1 MKKRTKLTKLTAVVL
16 SILFVLGSLTTAVAA
31 SGETASGS
39 SSVSDK
45 TLDDVKRLLN
55 ASSYDEYTTKH
66 SDEAKYPRAERD
78 IVINGLDYD
87 KKETDAEVKK
97 ETYDGVESL
106 YTPDKGSVVYRFN
119 VPKAAKYGV
128 AIEYYPVEGKA
139 TSIQRTFLINGKVPF
154 SEAYYITF
162 SKVWTTVYD
171 DAVIGGMSMDDIRRG
186 INRPFKTDIDNNEL
200 RATMKQSPEWRN
212 YQLRDV
218 DGFYTDP
225 FEFVFE
231 AGENTITLE
240 AVNEPMAIKEIRL
253 FPVEALPTY
262 EEYRKQYENAPA
274 GTDVIKLE
282 AEIPYQTSSSTIYPI
297 EDRASAVTSP
307 SDTTRTVLNTIGGDK
322 WQTSG
327 QWVRYT
333 FKVNSD
339 GMYSIITRF
348 MQNINDGMYSSRILS
363 IYSGDGVKEG
373 EDGYY
378 NGVPFKE
385 ANELRFNYS
394 TDWQTEALRFGTYAT
409 DVTGKSSMH
418 YTDVEMYF
426 KAGVEY
432 TIELEAALGTMG
444 DIVRKV
450 SNSLDTINEAYLS
463 IMKLT
468 GASPDADRDYNFLEI
483 MPETVAHIIIESR
496 TLYEVASE
504 LTNLAGIKS
513 SNVATLERAAWL
525 LQRMGSD
532 PEDEIARNLT
542 ELKSR
547 IGSLGTW
554 LNDAKTQPLK
564 LDVVC
569 IQGVSAE
576 RPQAKANFFQSFA
589 HEFQSFIQ
597 SFIRNYNR
605 MGATKVE
612 DGSSVEVW
620 LAKGRDQSQVIR
632 NLINNDFTPQTG
644 ISVDLK
650 LVAGG
655 TLLPSIL
662 SGKGP
667 NVYIGL
673 GEDSVIN
680 YAIRGALED
689 ISVMDGFEDVTNTT
703 PGDPNQQFTE
713 AAMFVLQLADADGV
727 NHCYGLPEEQNFPM
741 MFLRTD
747 ILAELNIEIPKTWED
762 VLSAVIK
769 LQQNNMTIGMSNDYK
784 IFLYQMGGTLFAD
797 DGMRINLDS
806 NLALDSFEQMC
817 NLFKMYSFPYKY
829 DFANRFR
836 TGEMPIGIAS
846 YNSTYNHLVVFAT
859 ELRGKWQFL
868 PLPGF
873 EREDG
878 TINNVSVSTVNAIVM
893 ITGADEAKKKDS
905 WEFMKWH
912 TGAQCQ
918 IDYSNEMV
926 AIMGDSAKYATANVK
941 ALESM
946 PWTREE
952 YENLNAQFSNL
963 ASIPN
968 YPGSYIIGRYTKFAF
983 LAVYNDNADAVT
995 QLLSYITTINKE
1007 ITRKRSE
1014 FGLPTLEIGQTLA
1027 GLRRDQINEALDAL
1041 GSSASAYT
1049 SQIDA
1054 LKKAMDDIPTYST
1067 YCEDTYIDALRA
1079 AGKALGAADANLF
1092 GDIARR
1098 SMSVQTLSSP
1108 ISRPTPPRP
1117 VRRQNK
1123 CRRAHQILSKEKT
1136 AYVSAKSA
1144 GSA

>member
-1 MKKRTKLTKLTAVVL
+1 MKMNKRTKFTKLTAMLL
-16 SILFVLGSLTTAVAA
+16 SIIFVLGSFVTAVSA
-31 SGETASGS
+31 SDAQ
-39 SSVSDK
+39 SSVTDK

-55 ASSYDEYTTKH
+55 ASTYDEYSQKY
-66 SDEAKYPRAERD
+66 SDEEKYPRGTSD
-78 IVINGLDYD
+78 IVISGLDYD
-87 KKETDAEVKK
+87 KTATDAAVSK
-97 ETYDGVESL
+97 ETYDGVEAL
-106 YTPDKGSVVYRFN
+106 YTPDKGSVVFTVN
-119 VPKAAKYGV
+119 VPKTAKYGIT
-128 AIEYYPVEGKA
+128 IEYYPVEGKS

-162 SKVWTTVYD
+162 TKVWSTVYQESI
-171 DAVIGGMSMDDIRRG
+171 IGGATFDELSRG
-186 INRPFKTDIDNNEL
+186 TVRPFKEDIDGNEL
-200 RATMKQSPEWRN
+200 RNEIVQTPEWRT
-212 YQLRDV
+212 YELRDV
-218 DGFYTDP
+218 DGFYTEP
-225 FEFVFE
+225 FEFLFTE
-231 AGENTITLE
+231 GENTITLE
-240 AVNEPMAIKEIRL
+240 AVNEPMAIKSITL
-253 FPVEALPTY
+253 SPVEELPTY
-262 EEYRKQYENAPA
+262 AEYLKQYEGERR
-274 GTDVIKLE
+274 GTDTIKLE
-282 AEIPYQTSSSTIYPI
+282 AEVPYQTSTATIYPI
-297 EDRASAVTSP
+297 EDRTSAVTSP
-307 SDTTRTVLNTIGGDK
+307 ADTSRTLLNTIGGDK

-327 QWVRYT
+327 QWVRYKFT
-333 FKVNSD
+333 VNDS

-363 IYSGDGVKEG
+363 VYSGDGVAEG
-373 EDGYY
+373 EKGYY
-378 NGVPFKE
+378 NGVPFRE

-394 TDWQTEALRFGTYAT
+394 TEWQTEALRFGTYGT
-409 DVTGKSSMH
+409 DSKGNEVMQ
-418 YTDVEMYF
+418 YTDIELYF
-426 KAGVEY
+426 KEGVEY
-432 TIELEAALGTMG
+432 IIEFEASLGTMG
-444 DIVRKV
+444 DIVRRV
-450 SNSLDTINEAYLS
+450 NESLDVINEAYLS

-468 GASPDADRDYNFLEI
+468 GATPDADRDYNFLEI
-483 MPETVAHIIIESR
+483 MPETVAHIIIEAKN
-496 TLYEVASE
+496 LYAVADE

-513 SNVATLERAAWL
+513 SNVATLERTAWL
-525 LQRMGSD
+525 LERMGSD
-532 PEDEIARNLT
+532 PEDEIAKNLS

-564 LDVVC
+564 LDVLC
-569 IQGVSAE
+569 IQSAEAE
-576 RPQAKANFFQSFA
+576 RPKAKANFFQSFA
-589 HEFQSFIQ
+589 HEFSSFIQ
-597 SFIRNYNR
+597 SFLRNYNR
-605 MGATKVE
+605 MGSDTVE
-612 DGSSVEVW
+612 TDDAVEVW

-644 ISVDLK
+644 IKVNLK

-662 SGKGP
+662 AGMGP

-673 GEDSVIN
+673 GDDSVIN

-689 ISVMDGFEDVTNTT
+689 ISVMEGFDEVTNTT
-703 PGDPNQQFTE
+703 AGDPNQQFTE
-713 AAMFVLQLADADGV
+713 AAMYVLELADADGV

-762 VLSAVIK
+762 VLAAVIK
-769 LQQNNMTIGMSNDYK
+769 LQQNNMTIAMSNDYK

-846 YNSTYNHLVVFAT
+846 YNSTYNQLVVFAT

-873 EREDG
+873 EQDDG
-878 TINNVSVSTVNAIVM
+878 TINNVSVSSVNAIVM
-893 ITGADEAKKKDS
+893 ITGADEQTKKDA

-926 AIMGDSAKYATANVK
+926 AIMGDSAKYATANVQ
-941 ALESM
+941 ALESL

-952 YENLNAQFSNL
+952 YENLNAQFTNL

-968 YPGSYIIGRYTKFAF
+968 YPGAYIIGRYTKFAF
-983 LAVYNDNADAVT
+983 LSVYNDNADAVT
-995 QLLSYITTINKE
+995 ELLRYITTINKE

-1027 GLRRDQINEALDAL
+1027 SLRRDQITEALDEL
-1041 GSSASAYT
+1041 GSSADAYSEQISALRT
-1049 SQIDA
+1049 
-1054 LKKAMDDIPTYST
+1054 AMENVPTYST
-1067 YCEDTYIDALRA
+1067 YCEDEYIDALRA
-1079 AGKALGAADANLF
+1079 AGEALGNANSELF
-1092 GDIARR
+1092 GSIAKWVDECATALK
-1098 SMSVQTLSSP
+1098 SYQSSYP
-1108 ISRPTPPRP
+1108 ATTGTSI
-1117 VRRQNK
+1117 
-1123 CRRAHQILSKEKT
+1123 
-1136 AYVSAKSA
+1136 Y
-1144 GSA
+1144 

>member
-1 MKKRTKLTKLTAVVL
+1 MKMRTKLKKLMALVL
-16 SILFVLGSLTTAVAA
+16 SMLFVLGSLTTAAFAA
-31 SGETASGS
+31 DDASSGAS
-39 SSVSDK
+39 VTDK

-55 ASSYDEYTTKH
+55 ASSYDEYTEKH
-66 SDEAKYPRAERD
+66 SDETLYPRAESE

-87 KKETDAEVKK
+87 KTETDAAVSK

-106 YTPDKGSVVYRFN
+106 YTPDSGSVVYRFN
-119 VPKAAKYGV
+119 VPKTAKYGI
-128 AIEYYPVEGKA
+128 AIEYYPVEGKS
-139 TSIQRTFLINGKVPF
+139 TSIQRTFLINNKVPF

-162 SKVWTTVYD
+162 SKVWSTVYD
-171 DAVIGGMSMDDIRRG
+171 EATINGISIEDIKSG
-186 INRPFKTDIDNNEL
+186 VTRPFKLDIDKNEL
-200 RATMKQSPEWRN
+200 RATMKQDPEWRT
-212 YQLRDV
+212 YELRDV
-218 DGFYTDP
+218 DGFYTEP
-225 FEFVFE
+225 FEFIFNE
-231 AGENTITLE
+231 GENTITLE
-240 AVNEPMAIKEIRL
+240 AVNEPMAIKTITL
-253 FPVEALPTY
+253 FPVDDLPTY
-262 EEYRKQYENAPA
+262 EEYLKQYEGQPK
-274 GTDVIKLE
+274 GTDVVKLE
-282 AEIPYQTSSSTIYPI
+282 AEIPYRTSSSTIYPI
-297 EDRASAVTSP
+297 EDRASAVSSP
-307 SDTTRTVLNTIGGDK
+307 SDTSRTVLNTIGGDK
-322 WQTSG
+322 WQTPG

-333 FKVNSD
+333 FTVNSS

-363 IYSGDGVKEG
+363 VYSGEGLKEG
-373 EDGYY
+373 DLGYY

-394 TDWQTEALRFGTYAT
+394 TDWQTEALRFGNYGVNAK
-409 DVTGKSSMH
+409 GKEEML
-418 YTDVEMYF
+418 YTDIEMYF
-426 KAGVEY
+426 AAGIEY
-432 TIELEAALGTMG
+432 TIELEVSLGTMG
-444 DIVRKV
+444 DIVRQV
-450 SNSLDTINEAYLS
+450 NNSLAIINDAYLS

-468 GASPDADRDYNFLEI
+468 GADPDANRDYNFLDV
-483 MPETVAHIIIESR
+483 MPETVAHIILESR
-496 TLYEVASE
+496 NLYSVASE
-504 LTNLAGIKS
+504 LTSLAGIKS

-525 LQRMGSD
+525 LARMGSD

-564 LDVVC
+564 LDVIY
-569 IQGVSAE
+569 IQSVDAE
-576 RPQAKANFFQSFA
+576 RPVAKANFFQSFA
-589 HEFQSFIQ
+589 HEFSSFIQ
-597 SFIRNYNR
+597 SFLRNYNR
-605 MGATKVE
+605 MGATEVTSE
-612 DGSSVEVW
+612 GSVEVW

-632 NLINNDFTPQTG
+632 NLINNDFTPVTG

-662 SGKGP
+662 AGMGP
-667 NVYIGL
+667 DVYIGL
-673 GEDSVIN
+673 GDDSVIN

-689 ISVMDGFEDVTNTT
+689 ISTYKGFEEVTNTT

-713 AAMFVLQLADADGV
+713 AAMFVLELADADGV

-747 ILAELNIEIPKTWED
+747 ILAELDIEIPKTWED

-769 LQQNNMTIGMSNDYK
+769 LQQNNMTIAMSNDYK

-797 DGMRINLDS
+797 EGMRINLDS

-846 YNSTYNHLVVFAT
+846 YNGTYNQLIVFAT

-878 TINNVSVSTVNAIVM
+878 TINNVSVSSVNAIVM
-893 ITGADEAKKKDS
+893 ISSCDKKEDA

-912 TGAQCQ
+912 VGAQCQ

-926 AIMGDSAKYATANVK
+926 AIMGDSAKYATANVQ

-952 YENLNAQFSNL
+952 FENLNAQFTNL

-968 YPGSYIIGRYTKFAF
+968 YPGAYIIGRYTKFAF

-995 QLLSYITTINKE
+995 ELLSYITTINKE

-1014 FGLPTLEIGQTLA
+1014 FGLPTLEVGQTLA
-1027 GLRRDQINEALDAL
+1027 SLRRDQIYEALDAL

-1049 SQIDA
+1049 AQIDA
-1054 LKKAMDDIPTYST
+1054 LKKAMEDIPTYST
-1067 YCEDTYIDALRA
+1067 YCEDEYIDALRA
-1079 AGKALGAADANLF
+1079 AGEALGAADANLF
-1092 GDIARR
+1092 GDIAKKV
-1098 SMSVQTLSSP
+1098 SECANALKSYQSSYP
-1108 ISRPTPPRP
+1108 ATSGTTI
-1117 VRRQNK
+1117 
-1123 CRRAHQILSKEKT
+1123 
-1136 AYVSAKSA
+1136 Y
-1144 GSA
+1144 

>member
-1 MKKRTKLTKLTAVVL
+1 MKMNRRTKFTKLTALVL
-16 SILFVLGSLTTAVAA
+16 SIMFVLGSLVTAVSAA
-31 SGETASGS
+31 DGS
-39 SSVSDK
+39 RSSVTDK
-45 TLDDVKRLLN
+45 TLEDVKRLLN
-55 ASSYDEYTTKH
+55 ASSYDEYATKY
-66 SDEAKYPRAERD
+66 SDETKYPRGERE
-78 IVINGLDYD
+78 ITVSGLDYD
-87 KKETDAEVKK
+87 KTATDAEVRR
-97 ETYDGVESL
+97 ETYDGVEAL
-106 YTPDKGSVVYRFN
+106 YTPDKGSVTFNFN
-119 VPKAAKYGV
+119 VPKTAKYG
-128 AIEYYPVEGKA
+128 ISIDYYPVEGKS

-162 SKVWTTVYD
+162 TKVWTTVYNE
-171 DAVIGGMSMDDIRRG
+171 AITAGATFTELSNGTK
-186 INRPFKTDIDNNEL
+186 RPFKTDVDGNEL
-200 RATMKQSPEWRN
+200 RNEMVQSPEWRT
-212 YQLRDV
+212 YELRDV
-218 DGFYTDP
+218 DGFYTEP
-225 FEFVFE
+225 FQFVLE
-231 AGENTITLE
+231 EGANTITLE
-240 AVNEPMAIKEIRL
+240 SVNEPMAIKSITL
-253 FPVEALPTY
+253 FPVEELPTY
-262 EEYRKQYENAPA
+262 AEYLKKYENTKK
-274 GTDVIKLE
+274 GTDVVKME
-282 AEIPYQTSSSTIYPI
+282 AEVPYQTSSSTIYPI

-307 SDTTRTVLNTIGGDK
+307 SDTTRTVLNAIGGDK

-327 QWVRYT
+327 QWVRYKFT
-333 FKVNSD
+333 VNDS
-339 GMYSIITRF
+339 GMYSIVTRF

-363 IYSGDGVKEG
+363 VYSGEGVAEG

-378 NGVPFKE
+378 NGVPFRE

-394 TDWQTEALRFGTYAT
+394 TDWQSEALRFGTYGT
-409 DVTGKSSMH
+409 DAKGKQVMQ
-418 YTDVEMYF
+418 YTDIEMYF

-432 TIELEAALGTMG
+432 TIELEASLGTMG
-444 DIVRKV
+444 EIVRKV
-450 SNSLDTINEAYLS
+450 SESLDVINNAYLS

-468 GASPDADRDYNFLEI
+468 GSTPDANRDYNFLEV
-483 MPETVAHIIIESR
+483 MPETVAHIIIEGR
-496 TLYEVASE
+496 TLSEVATE

-525 LQRMGSD
+525 LNRMGSD
-532 PEDEIARNLT
+532 PEDEIARNLS

-564 LDVVC
+564 LDVLYV
-569 IQGVSAE
+569 QSVDAKK
-576 RPQAKANFFQSFA
+576 PQAKANFFQSFA
-589 HEFQSFIQ
+589 HEFSSFIQ
-597 SFIRNYNR
+597 SFLRNYNR
-605 MGATKVE
+605 MGADTLDVDE
-612 DGSSVEVW
+612 AVEVW

-644 ISVDLK
+644 ITVNLK

-662 SGKGP
+662 AGMGP

-673 GEDSVIN
+673 GDDSVIN

-689 ISVMDGFEDVTNTT
+689 ISVMDGYEQVTNTT
-703 PGDPNQQFTE
+703 AGDPNQQFTR
-713 AAMFVLQLADADGV
+713 AAMFVLELADADGV
-727 NHCYGLPEEQNFPM
+727 THCYGLPEEQNFPM

-762 VLSAVIK
+762 VLGAVIK

-846 YNSTYNHLVVFAT
+846 YNGTYNHLIVFAT
-859 ELRGKWQFL
+859 ELRGKWQFV

-873 EREDG
+873 EQDDG
-878 TINNVSVSTVNAIVM
+878 TINNVSVSSVSAIVM
-893 ITGADEAKKKDS
+893 ISGADEKTKKEA

-926 AIMGDSAKYATANVK
+926 AIMGDSAKYATANVQ

-946 PWTREE
+946 PWTRDE
-952 YENLNAQFSNL
+952 YENLNAQFTNL

-968 YPGSYIIGRYTKFAF
+968 YPGAYIIGRYTKFAF
-983 LAVYNDNADAVT
+983 LSVYNDNADAVT
-995 QLLSYITTINKE
+995 ELLSYITTINKE
-1007 ITRKRSE
+1007 ITRKRAE

-1027 GLRRDQINEALDAL
+1027 GLRRDQINEALESL

-1049 SQIDA
+1049 AQIDA
-1054 LKKAMDDIPTYST
+1054 LKKAMEDIPTYST
-1067 YCEDTYIDALRA
+1067 YCEDVYIDALRS
-1079 AGKALGAADANLF
+1079 AGAALGAADANLF
-1092 GDIARR
+1092 GDIAKK
-1098 SMSVQTLSSP
+1098 VNECADAL
-1108 ISRPTPPRP
+1108 
-1117 VRRQNK
+1117 
-1123 CRRAHQILSKEKT
+1123 
-1136 AYVSAKSA
+1136 KSYQA
-1144 GSA
+1144 SYPATTGTTIY